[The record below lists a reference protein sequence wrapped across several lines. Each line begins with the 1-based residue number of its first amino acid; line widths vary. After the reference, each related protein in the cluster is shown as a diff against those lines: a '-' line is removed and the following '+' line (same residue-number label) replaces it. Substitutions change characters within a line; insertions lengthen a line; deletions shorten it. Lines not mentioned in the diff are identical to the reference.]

1 MKKIFFAIVVITT
14 TLTRAQVVSTDPA
27 FPVQDGTVTIIF
39 DATQGNGALAG
50 VAPPIFAHTGVVTNE
65 SATETSWLLVQGNW
79 GTYDE
84 NVLMT
89 EIGDDL
95 YSITYN
101 INDYYSV
108 PAGDTVFRMGFV
120 FRNTDGS

>member
-1 MKKIFFAIVVITT
+1 MKVPQK
-14 TLTRAQVVSTDPA
+14 LP
-27 FPVQDGTVTIIF
+27 GC
-39 DATQGNGALAG
+39 
-50 VAPPIFAHTGVVTNE
+50 
-65 SATETSWLLVQGNW
+65 WQGNW

-101 INDYYSV
+101 INDYYGV

-120 FRNTDGS
+120 FRNTDGSIVGRNADGSDIFVEVYQPGLNVAILTPDIEPYHRRR

>member
-1 MKKIFFAIVVITT
+1 M
-14 TLTRAQVVSTDPA
+14 
-27 FPVQDGTVTIIF
+27 
-39 DATQGNGALAG
+39 
-50 VAPPIFAHTGVVTNE
+50 
-65 SATETSWLLVQGNW
+65 QGNW

-120 FRNTDGS
+120 FRNTDGSIVGRNADGSDILSKYISPA